1 MTSPSTETSTA
12 SPASEAPANAAPS
25 TVAPSSDAT
34 FLTDFHHVATIGATD
49 KDGVDRQAL
58 TPEDGQT
65 RDWMRSWA
73 EGNGFEVRV
82 DAIGNMFACL
92 EFVPDTPFV
101 LIGSH
106 LDSQPLGGRF
116 DGAYGVISALFAALR
131 VKENVAESGQVPR
144 FNLAVVNWFNEEGG
158 RFAPSIMGSSVY
170 AGLFDLDEM
179 LAVRDLEGVSVAEAL
194 AAIGYNGI
202 DTPPEAISYAEI
214 HIEQGRILEREST
227 HIGVVESS
235 WYTQKLDIDVIGEQ
249 SHTGATAMADRHD
262 ALVAGSKVVLAVAEV
277 VDEFEDE
284 ALVSSV
290 GQHVVEPNSPIVVPR
305 RVHMVADLRS
315 SDPAVVVAARDTL
328 RNQIADIAR
337 DHDIT
342 INVEDF
348 DIRDKRHFP
357 ETGVELAEK
366 AVANEGLSIRRL
378 ETMAGH
384 DSVAMNHRV
393 PAVMMFVPS
402 VDGVSHCEREF
413 TTDEDM
419 IRGLRVLTS
428 VATELVGGELSEERD
443 GEIWVGESVAP
454 ARTSSEA
461 QARTTSDAQS
471 AANA

>member
-1 MTSPSTETSTA
+1 MNHQA
-12 SPASEAPANAAPS
+12 D
-25 TVAPSSDAT
+25 PSSDNA
-34 FLTDFHHVATIGATD
+34 FLTAFHHVATIGATD
-49 KDGVDRQAL
+49 NNGVDRQAL
-58 TPEDGQT
+58 TPEDKQT
-65 RDWMRSWA
+65 RDWMRAWA
-73 EGNGFEVRV
+73 EAHSFEVRV

-92 EFVPDTPFV
+92 QLVPDASEASPAPDSPSGSADTSAAPYV

-116 DGAYGVISALFAALR
+116 DGAYGVIAALFAALR
-131 VKENVAESGQVPR
+131 VKEQLDESGQQPT

-179 LAVRDLEGVSVAEAL
+179 LAVTDLDGTSVAEAL
-194 AAIGYNGI
+194 ATIGYDGT
-202 DTPPEAISYAEI
+202 DTPPEAITYAEI
-214 HIEQGRILEREST
+214 HIEQGRILEREAT
-227 HIGVVESS
+227 DIGVVESS
-235 WYTQKLDIDVIGEQ
+235 WYTQKLDIDVLGEQ

-262 ALVAGSKVVLAVAEV
+262 ALVAAAKVVLAVAEV
-277 VDEFEDE
+277 VDEFDDE

-315 SDPAVVVAARDTL
+315 SDPAIVQTARDSL
-328 RNQIADIAR
+328 RTQIAEIAR
-337 DHDIT
+337 AHDIT

-348 DIRDKRHFP
+348 DIRDKQPFP
-357 ETGVELAEK
+357 LEGVELAEK
-366 AVANEGLSIRRL
+366 AVANEGLTIRRL

-393 PAVMMFVPS
+393 PGVMMFVPS

-419 IRGLRVLTS
+419 LRGVRVLTS
-428 VATELVGGELSEERD
+428 VAGELVRGQLSEVRD
-443 GEIWVGESVAP
+443 GETWVGRSVAE
-454 ARTSSEA
+454 ARSSV
-461 QARTTSDAQS
+461 TV
-471 AANA
+471 